1 MSTYTQDTEEITGYD
16 IVTLKKGNHTIIPI
30 TTAEAVVWHE
40 DDDVNMTLRD
50 KIESLNF
57 TPGETTTKYT
67 GGQGI
72 SINNENEISVVVD
85 GTTIVSNNGT
95 LSVKDL
101 GDQISAALSD
111 YLSSEPLITTKI
123 VTSLTTP
130 GNPNTLYLKSI
141 GNAPDSFEEYIWIEG
156 DAADNGGYF
165 EKLGTAQ
172 LDASKLDKVYNVIF
186 ETVQGEE
193 TNKFK
198 KVYEAV
204 FYTNNA
210 GDEVDNIYEN
220 KALIT
225 KISTELGANDDTENT
240 IYGRLNK
247 LEDGYNNIAELSFED
262 TGYKL
267 NYEFSIKE
275 LYDTTTSN

>member
-40 DDDVNMTLRD
+40 DDGDNMTLRD

-57 TPGETTTKYT
+57 APGETTTKYT

-72 SINNENEISVVVD
+72 SINEENEISVVVD
-85 GTTIVSNNGT
+85 GTTIVSNDGT

-101 GDQISAALSD
+101 GDQISTALSD
-111 YLSSEPLITTKI
+111 YLKGEPLITTEI
-123 VTSLTTP
+123 VTALP
-130 GNPNTLYLKSI
+130 PFGNPNTLYLKSM
-141 GNAPDSFEEYIWIEG
+141 GNAPDSFEEYIWIVN
-156 DAADNGGYF
+156 NGGYF

-186 ETVQGEE
+186 ETVEE
-193 TNKFK
+193 T
-198 KVYEAV
+198 E
-204 FYTNNA
+204 TN
-210 GDEVDNIYEN
+210 NIYEN

-225 KISTELGANDDTENT
+225 KISTELGANNDGVTENT

-247 LEDGYNNIAELSFED
+247 LEDGYNNIAGLSFED
-262 TGYKL
+262 TRYKL
-267 NYEFSIKE
+267 NYEFNINE